1 MGDDDRDSG
10 ALLRAA
16 GGSVMRKLRGWL
28 MRLCGLFTRKQRE
41 REFAEELESHLALH
55 MEDNLRAGMSPE
67 EARRQAL
74 IKLGGVTLTR
84 ECYREQ
90 RGLPML
96 ETLIQDLRYGLRMLH
111 KNPGFSLVAILTLAL
126 GIGANTAI
134 FSVVNA
140 VLLKPLPYPEP
151 GQLVQLRLEGAGK
164 PDTVIGST
172 AFVGVKAQSQSLSR
186 IAAYTGGDMTLTGGG
201 SAERV
206 EAGAVTADFF
216 PLLGVQSA
224 LGRNFTPEEDTPNG
238 PKAVILGHGL
248 WQSRFGGDANVLGR
262 TITLNEQSYT
272 VVGIL
277 PARFQYPEPFQ
288 LWIPLAL
295 SETSAALAG
304 YGEGMVLLK
313 AIARL
318 KPGVTLEQAQAEVQT
333 IAQRIQPGGSSA
345 TAGGNSRPRGEAGE
359 GGRRGDSVLTLVGL
373 HEQVVGDVK
382 RALLV
387 LLGAVAL
394 VLLIACA
401 NVANLLLAR
410 AATRQREMAVRAALG
425 AGRLR
430 IARQLLTES
439 VLLSLAGGG
448 LGLLVAFWGV
458 RALGQWS
465 GASLPAMH
473 GIGIDAWVLAFTL
486 GVSVVTGLAFGL
498 VPAVQ
503 AWRTDV
509 NAALKEEG
517 RGDTGGR
524 RHWLRH
530 LLVVSEVALALVLL
544 IGAGLL
550 IKSFSRLT
558 EINPGFQTDGVL
570 TFQVTLTEEK
580 SSAQKVNFTQQIVER
595 LKALPG
601 VEAAAATDSL
611 PLTPFNRIGPAEI
624 EGQPPIDINK
634 LRRGELRVRPVSRP
648 VVTTD
653 YFNAMGIQLKNGRTF
668 TSQDA
673 RPNAGVV
680 IVNEA
685 FEKHHFPGGSAIGKR
700 IHLLGPSAGPHWLT
714 VVGVV
719 SDVRQTG
726 LAGEVMP
733 EVYSP
738 QLEDVGE
745 SLSFA
750 VRVTGEP
757 INFSPAVRRVVAE
770 VEPSQALHNVM
781 TMGERLAKTTTSQR
795 LNTVLLGSFAGLAL
809 LLAVVGIYGVMSYAV
824 TQRRRE
830 IGVRMAMG
838 AQPGDVLRLVIG
850 GGMKLVLIGA
860 LLGLGGALAL
870 TRLLKTL
877 LFGVSATDPLTF
889 IVVPILLLV
898 VALLACF
905 VPARRATKVDPL
917 IALRSE

>member
-1 MGDDDRDSG
+1 MDVRQ
-10 ALLRAA
+10 
-16 GGSVMRKLRGWL
+16 LRGWL
-28 MRLCGLFTRKQRE
+28 LRLFGLFTHKQHND
-41 REFAEELESHLALH
+41 EFAEELASHLQMH
-55 MEDNLRAGMSPE
+55 IDDNLRAGISPE
-67 EARRQAL
+67 EARRRAL
-74 IKLGGVTLTR
+74 IKLGGVTLTQER
-84 ECYREQ
+84 YREQ
-90 RGLPML
+90 RGVPML
-96 ETLIQDLRYGLRMLH
+96 ETLIQDLRFGLRMLH

-151 GQLVQLRLEGAGK
+151 GQLAQLRLEGAGK
-164 PDTVIGST
+164 PNTVIGST
-172 AFVGVKAQSQSLSR
+172 AFVEVKAQSQSLAR
-186 IAAYTGGDMTLTGGG
+186 IAAYSGGDMTLTGAGA
-201 SAERV
+201 AEGV
-206 EAGAVTADFF
+206 VAGAVTADFF
-216 PLLGVQSA
+216 PLLGVLPA
-224 LGRNFTPEEDTPNG
+224 LGRNFTQEEDTPNG

-248 WQSRFGGDANVLGR
+248 WQSRFGGAADLLGR

-313 AIARL
+313 AIARM
-318 KPGVTLEQAQAEVQT
+318 KPGVTLEQAQAELQT
-333 IAQRIQPGGSSA
+333 IGQRIQPGGPTA
-345 TAGGNSRPRGEAGE
+345 TAGGNPRPRGEG
-359 GGRRGDSVLTLVGL
+359 GGRGGRGDSVLTLVGL

-382 RALLV
+382 GALLV

-430 IARQLLTES
+430 IGRQLLTES

-465 GASLPAMH
+465 GASLPAMN
-473 GIGIDAWVLAFTL
+473 GIGLDAWVLAFTL

-498 VPAVQ
+498 APAVQ

-517 RGDTGGR
+517 RGDTGGHR
-524 RHWLRH
+524 KWLRH
-530 LLVVSEVALALVLL
+530 FLVVSEVALALVLL

-558 EINPGFQTDGVL
+558 EVAPGFRTDEVL
-570 TFQVTLTEEK
+570 TFQVTLTEGK
-580 SSAQKVNFTQQIVER
+580 SSPQKVNFIKQIVER

-601 VEAAAATDSL
+601 VQAAAATDSL
-611 PLTPFNRIGPAEI
+611 PLTDFSRIGVAEI
-624 EGQPPIDINK
+624 EGRPPIDFGK
-634 LRRGELRVRPVSRP
+634 VKRGDVTPYSRP
-648 VVTTD
+648 TVTLD
-653 YFNAMGIQLKNGRTF
+653 YFNAMGIQLKNGRAF
-668 TSQDA
+668 TAADA
-673 RPNAGVV
+673 RPGAEVV

-685 FEKHHFPGGSAIGKR
+685 FEKHYFPGQSAIGKR
-700 IHLLGPSAGPHWLT
+700 IHLLPSRGAVRWQT

-719 SDVRQTG
+719 SDVRQSG
-726 LAGEVMP
+726 LAGDVMP

-738 QLEDVGE
+738 ELEDAGGA
-745 SLSFA
+745 LSF
-750 VRVTGEP
+750 VIRVTGEP
-757 INFSPAVRRVVAE
+757 TDFISAVRRVVAE
-770 VEPSQALHNVM
+770 VEPNQSPHNVL
-781 TMGERLAKTTTSQR
+781 TMGERLANATTSRR

-838 AQPGDVLRLVIG
+838 AQTGDVLRLVIG
-850 GGMKLVLIGA
+850 AGMKLVLSGA

-877 LFGVSATDPLTF
+877 LFGVSTTDPLTF
-889 IVVPILLLV
+889 IAVPILLLI

>member
-1 MGDDDRDSG
+1 MAWWKVFRDRLRALRDSD
-10 ALLRAA
+10 AVHREIDEEMRFHLDLRAEEY
-16 GGSVMRKLRGWL
+16 VRK
-28 MRLCGLFTRKQRE
+28 GL
-41 REFAEELESHLALH
+41 
-55 MEDNLRAGMSPE
+55 SPE
-67 EARRQAL
+67 DARREAKRRFGRFTQ
-74 IKLGGVTLTR
+74 IKEMGYDVRGG
-84 ECYREQ
+84 
-90 RGLPML
+90 GWL
-96 ETLIQDLRYGLRMLH
+96 ETLWQDLRFGARMLL
-111 KNPGFSLVAILTLAL
+111 KQPGFTLVAVLTLAL

-172 AFVGVKAQSQSLSR
+172 AFVQVKAQSQSLAR
-186 IAAYTGGDMTLTGGG
+186 IAAYSGGDMTLTG
-201 SAERV
+201 AEAAEGV
-206 EAGAVTADFF
+206 VAGAVTADFF
-216 PLLGVQSA
+216 PLLGVVPA
-224 LGRNFTPEEDTPNG
+224 LGRNFTQEEDTPNG
-238 PKAVILGHGL
+238 PKAAILGHGL
-248 WQSRFGGDANVLGR
+248 WQSRFGGDADVLGR

-288 LWIPLAL
+288 IWIPLAL

-318 KPGVTLEQAQAEVQT
+318 KPGVTLEQAQTELQT
-333 IAQRIQPGGSSA
+333 IAQHIQPGGPTA
-345 TAGGNSRPRGEAGE
+345 TPGGNPRSRGEG
-359 GGRRGDSVLTLVGL
+359 GDSVLTLVGL

-382 RALLV
+382 GMLLV
-387 LLGAVAL
+387 LLGAVAF

-430 IARQLLTES
+430 VARQLLTES
-439 VLLSLAGGG
+439 VLLSLASGG

-465 GASLPAMH
+465 GSSLPAMH

-486 GVSVVTGLAFGL
+486 GVSVITGLAFGL
-498 VPAVQ
+498 APAVQ

-509 NAALKEEG
+509 NAALKEES
-517 RGDTGGR
+517 RGEMGGHR
-524 RHWLRH
+524 KWLRH
-530 LLVVSEVALALVLL
+530 FLVVSEVALALVLL

-550 IKSFSRLT
+550 IKSFLRLHDVK
-558 EINPGFQTDGVL
+558 PGFRTDDVL
-570 TFQVTLTEEK
+570 TFQVTLAKGE
-580 SSAQKVNFTQQIVER
+580 SSPQKVNFIKQIVER

-601 VEAAAATDSL
+601 VQAVAATDSL
-611 PLTPFNRIGPAEI
+611 PLTQFNRISLAEI
-624 EGQPPIDINK
+624 EGRPPID
-634 LRRGELRVRPVSRP
+634 LRKAKPGEVRPVSRP
-648 VVTTD
+648 TVTLD
-653 YFNAMGIQLKNGRTF
+653 YFNAMGIPLRNGRAF
-668 TSQDA
+668 TLQDVRSPA
-673 RPNAGVV
+673 ESV

-685 FEKHHFPGGSAIGKR
+685 FEKYHFPGQSAIGKR
-700 IHLLGPSAGPHWLT
+700 IRLRARGAEASWQT

-719 SDVRQTG
+719 GDVRQSG
-726 LAGEVMP
+726 LAGDIMP

-738 QLEDVGE
+738 ELEDVGGE
-745 SLSFA
+745 LSFVIRA
-750 VRVTGEP
+750 TGEP
-757 INFSPAVRRVVAE
+757 ASLISAVRRVVAE
-770 VEPSQALHNVM
+770 VEPNQALHNVM
-781 TMGERLAKTTTSQR
+781 TMEQRLANTTTSRR
-795 LNTVLLGSFAGLAL
+795 LNTALLGSFAGVAL

-830 IGVRMAMG
+830 IGVRMALG
-838 AQPGDVLRLVIG
+838 AQGGDVSRLVIG
-850 GGMKLVLIGA
+850 EGMKLVLIGA

-889 IVVPILLLV
+889 IVIAALLIM
-898 VALLACF
+898 VALLACWI
-905 VPARRATKVDPL
+905 PAQRATKVDPL
-917 IALRSE
+917 VALRYE